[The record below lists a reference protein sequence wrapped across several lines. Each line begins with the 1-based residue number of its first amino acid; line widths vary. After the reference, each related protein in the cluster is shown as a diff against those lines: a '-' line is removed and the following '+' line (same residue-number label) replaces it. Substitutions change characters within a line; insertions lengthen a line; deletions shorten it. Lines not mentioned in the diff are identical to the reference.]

1 MHRFLLLAS
10 PLLALSLLPLAA
22 RADSVTL
29 ESVFSQ
35 QEARQLAIGKVPAGG
50 VVTKVTCLDI
60 DVHGQDRYRCT
71 VEYTPAPAGSPT
83 APQ

>member
-1 MHRFLLLAS
+1 VRRFLLLAS
-10 PLLALSLLPLAA
+10 PLALLLLPLAA

-35 QEARQLAIGKVPAGG
+35 QAARQLALGKVPPGG
-50 VVTKVTCLDI
+50 VVSNVTCLDI

-71 VEYTPAPAGSPT
+71 VEYTPEPPGSRPA
-83 APQ
+83 AQ